1 MKNIIYIS
9 DEKQFWKNIINKILI
24 IISFISI
31 YEFFKT
37 KFKINQIINFED
49 IKNIE
54 DFINNLNIDS
64 VNREPKYILLFDY
77 VISPFC
83 EDFNAYTIFKY
94 YQENE
99 IDNAYYVLNEGTE
112 LYKILLKENKTK
124 NIIPFRNKENNNHL
138 FPFLLNSKIIIQSY
152 ALFFFQIFANK
163 VKYLK
168 FLYICHAVNYFKI
181 RVIKKQLYKLDK
193 RKQNIILT
201 SPYEYNLYKKM
212 NLYDEKSMIKGGLAR
227 YDRFNYIKKS
237 LTEKKCILISFTYR
251 SFEKSIFNRSLFK
264 KNINKLLNDE
274 SLKLFLSNKSIDLI
288 FIQHHYDVR
297 RGMIIEQLSG
307 NIKFFTQKY
316 LSHYIEQCS
325 LLITDFSSI
334 SFDFM
339 FQNKPVLFYHL
350 DKNDNLEFKEKEFMK
365 IDYNNSIYFNNIFSS
380 QKELV
385 NKIKFY
391 VERNFILERG
401 LAEKY
406 KTMFYNKKNI
416 TQKIIN
422 IINNLIENK

>member
-1 MKNIIYIS
+1 MKIILKY
-9 DEKQFWKNIINKILI
+9 KVIILL
-24 IISFISI
+24 SFILYI
-31 YEFFKT
+31 YLKYEI
-37 KFKINQIINFED
+37 KISQITNFED
-49 IKNIE
+49 VQNI
-54 DFINNLNIDS
+54 DYLINYLNIYS
-64 VNREPKYILLFDY
+64 VFRKAKYILLFDY

-99 IDNAYYVLNEGTE
+99 IKIAYYVLNEGTQ
-112 LYKILLKENKTK
+112 LYSLLLKQNKTK
-124 NIIPFRNKENNNHL
+124 NIIPFKNKENNNHL
-138 FPFLLNSKIIIQSY
+138 FPYLLNSKIIIQSY
-152 ALFFFQIFANK
+152 SLFLFQIIVSK

-168 FLYICHAVNYFKI
+168 FLYICHAVNYFKTDI
-181 RVIKKQLYKLDK
+181 ISVQLSKLDK

-227 YDRFNYIKKS
+227 YDRFNYIKKND
-237 LTEKKCILISFTYR
+237 TEKKCILISFTYR
-251 SFEKSIFNRSLFK
+251 SFEKSIFNKSLFT
-264 KNINKLLNDE
+264 KNIHKLLNDE
-274 SLKLFLSNKSIDLI
+274 SLKLFLLNKSIDLI
-288 FIQHHYDVR
+288 FIQHHHDVR
-297 RGMIIEQLSG
+297 RGMIINQNISH
-307 NIKFFTQKY
+307 NIKFLTQKY

-325 LLITDFSSI
+325 LFITDFSSI

-350 DKNDNLEFKEKEFMK
+350 DKNDKIEFLEKQFME
-365 IDYNNSIYFNNIFSS
+365 IDYNNSIYFKNIFL
-380 QKELV
+380 KHEDVV

-391 VERNFILERG
+391 VNRNFILEKG
-401 LAEKY
+401 LSEKY

-416 TQKIIN
+416 TKKLIN